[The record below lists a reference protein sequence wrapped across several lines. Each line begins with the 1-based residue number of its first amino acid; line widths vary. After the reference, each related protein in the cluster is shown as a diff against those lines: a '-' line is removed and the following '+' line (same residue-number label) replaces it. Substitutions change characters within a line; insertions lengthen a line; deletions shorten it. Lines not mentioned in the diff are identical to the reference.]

1 MYVDYQQM
9 DEWRSRWRITK
20 MLSSTTFERDFTR
33 VKTSVI
39 ELKTALRDYLD
50 EETQQRQES
59 QLGEI
64 STLQVETNEKL
75 NSMDE
80 QLVLIRAMLA
90 AQEAARQKQ
99 EDEDKAKKEND
110 SKTEVKEEVE
120 RIYQNIQRAAGVDAN
135 SPVDFRNFVLI
146 FETFFYSGCDM
157 PSEQRR
163 GLNIAVDRDQTKFV
177 TKAAWIK
184 FYHQWNEA
192 NIEIEAYLNKIA
204 AENPTALKATTA
216 KAKAMAAQGVGKAKS
231 TLAAVGIESTD
242 DAKKKIAEGLNQL
255 GGKFG
260 FGKKQPEHRPEEQ
273 AVEAQ

>member
-1 MYVDYQQM
+1 M
-9 DEWRSRWRITK
+9 DAWKSRWRITK
-20 MLSSTTFERDFTR
+20 MLSSTTFDRDFTR

-50 EETQQRQES
+50 EETQQRQEH

-80 QLVLIRAMLA
+80 QLVLIRAMLS

-99 EDEDKAKKEND
+99 EEEILAKKEND
-110 SKTEVKEEVE
+110 AKTEVKEEVE
-120 RIYQNIQRAAGVDAN
+120 RIYQNIQRAAGVEGDA
-135 SPVDFRNFVLI
+135 PVDFRNFVLI
-146 FETFFYSGCDM
+146 FETFFYAGCDM

-177 TKAAWIK
+177 SKAAWIK
-184 FYHQWNEA
+184 FYHQWTESQ
-192 NIEIEAYLNKIA
+192 IEIEAYLNKIA
-204 AENPTALKATTA
+204 EENPTLLKATA
-216 KAKAMAAQGVGKAKS
+216 IKAKALADKGMEVAKDKLAQ
-231 TLAAVGIESTD
+231 VGIESTD
-242 DAKKKIAEGLNQL
+242 DAKKKIAEGLNEI

-260 FGKKQPEHRPEEQ
+260 FGKKTSVEEKPASQ
-273 AVEAQ
+273 